1 VPDKKTRSQL
11 EALKQRLIDEARA
24 EEDAVDVDGQ
34 VDEIGSRYADGVTV
48 YGKAHADFSVIA
60 EDEQENN

>member
-1 VPDKKTRSQL
+1 MPDKKTRTQL

-24 EEDAVDVDGQ
+24 EEDAVDFDGQ
-34 VDEIGSRYADGVTV
+34 VDEVTERFADGVTV